1 MNGMSFRIPSGCYT
15 LHNGSALLCKLA
27 DNYIFF
33 LTKFQEKGLSLWL
46 KINTKQITTQHLAI
60 SIICT
65 RYKMLMNPL
74 YWIINNT
81 KRAHLGIMNIVLGL
95 E

>member
-1 MNGMSFRIPSGCYT
+1 MNGMSFRIPSGRYT
-15 LHNGSALLCKLA
+15 LHKGSALLCKLA

-46 KINTKQITTQHLAI
+46 KINIKQITTQHLAI
-60 SIICT
+60 SIIRT
-65 RYKMLMNPL
+65 RYKIALNPF

-81 KRAHLGIMNIVLGL
+81 KRAHLGVMNIVLGL